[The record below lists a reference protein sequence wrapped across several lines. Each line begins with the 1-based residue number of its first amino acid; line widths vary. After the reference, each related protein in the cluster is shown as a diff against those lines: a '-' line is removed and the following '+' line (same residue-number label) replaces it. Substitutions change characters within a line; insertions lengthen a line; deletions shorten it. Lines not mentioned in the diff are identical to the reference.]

1 MAIRRSKF
9 IASVSLSSTA
19 DIAFLL
25 LIFFMVA
32 AVIKTDADIPLE
44 LPEASASSLR
54 EKDQLISIAKNGRL
68 WYGNIPLT
76 KEEIL
81 ARVRADAMITP
92 DMQINIQAHKDLDFS
107 HVEELLDILKE
118 AGITR
123 FAMVTRKEG
132 GD

>member
-9 IASVSLSSTA
+9 TASVSLSSTA

-76 KEEIL
+76 KEEIR

-92 DMQINIQAHKDLDFS
+92 DMQINIQAHKDLDFTY
-107 HVEELLDILKE
+107 VEELLDILKE
-118 AGITR
+118 AGITK
-123 FAMVTRKEG
+123 FAMVTKKEG